1 MKSRF
6 KTIIAL
12 SIIPQVLLVK
22 LLSNFPEFI
31 ETYYSNGLYQFTSK
45 LLRYIFGWLP
55 FSFGDLFYTGLG
67 LYALR
72 WVIIN
77 RKRIIKD
84 TKFWIRDLL
93 IGVSF
98 VYFTFYAFWGLNYF
112 RNPLHKTMN
121 LQTDYT
127 TEELISVLNK
137 LTPKV
142 NTIHRSIVDNDT
154 LQVKIPYEKDELMML
169 TKNGFSNL
177 GQVYPFLNSQPLS
190 VKASLY
196 RLPLTYMGYGGYF
209 NPISNE
215 AQVNTLGPLHKIPT
229 TSCHE
234 QAHQIGYAAENE
246 ANFIGSLAA
255 MYNDDTFIKY
265 SGYIFAL
272 KHCLLELARRDSEM
286 YDQAITQI
294 NSGVL
299 KSYQEEYEFWQAH
312 QNPLEPLF
320 KSTYNQ
326 FLKIN
331 NQDKGIESYSYVV
344 ALLVNYFNTEN
355 NQMLN

>member
-12 SIIPQVLLVK
+12 SIVPQVLLVK

-31 ETYYSNGLYQFTSK
+31 ETYYSNGLYLFTSR
-45 LLRYIFGWLP
+45 LLRYTFGWLP

-67 LYALR
+67 LYAIR
-72 WVIIN
+72 WVVIN
-77 RKRIIKD
+77 RKRMTSD

-93 IGVSF
+93 IAVSF
-98 VYFTFYAFWGLNYF
+98 VYFSFYAFWGLNYF
-112 RNPLHKTMN
+112 RMPLHTTMK
-121 LQTDYT
+121 LQTDYS
-127 TEELISVLNK
+127 TEELISAIKK

-142 NTIHRSIVDNDT
+142 NAIHGSLVDNDT
-154 LQVKIPYEKDELMML
+154 LQVKMPYSKNELMKL
-169 TKNGFSNL
+169 TKNGFTNL
-177 GQVYPFLNSQPLS
+177 SKVYPFLNSQPLS

-215 AQVNTLGPLHKIPT
+215 AQVNTRGPLHKIPT
-229 TSCHE
+229 TACHE

-255 MYNDDTFIKY
+255 MQNDDSFIQY

-272 KHCLLELARRDSEM
+272 KHCILELGRRDEEK
-286 YDQAITQI
+286 YDLALESI
-294 NSGVL
+294 NRGII
-299 KSYQEEYEFWQAH
+299 KSYQEEFEFWQAH

-320 KSTYNQ
+320 KSTYNR

-344 ALLVNYFNTEN
+344 ALLVNYFNSDEH
-355 NQMLN
+355 QMLN